1 MEDTLVLFFA
11 FTMLYM
17 SAASRLKSS
26 IKMLSLQG
34 LLLFLIFNQL
44 SAHVE
49 TFNYIFL
56 AFETLVIK
64 MLVIPIFIWKI
75 AKKNETFTDTE
86 PSMPRFYSLVI
97 ATLILFFG
105 FIFAAISRHHL
116 LVTNPIPFGIS
127 ISTIILSLF
136 FITVRKKILT
146 AIIGYIMMENGIFL
160 LSLSIE
166 KEMPLV
172 VNAGV
177 LLDLFIAVFVL
188 GFLVHRIDRTFDK
201 DTMDVLVQLKDS
213 ENDD

>member
-17 SAASRLKSS
+17 SASSRLKSS
-26 IKMLSLQG
+26 INMLGLQG
-34 LLLFLIFNQL
+34 LLLFLIFNQISEHAEILNYLFL
-44 SAHVE
+44 S
-49 TFNYIFL
+49 
-56 AFETLVIK
+56 FETLIIK

-75 AKKNETFTDTE
+75 AKKNKTFSDTE
-86 PSMPRFYSLVI
+86 PNIPRFYSLII
-97 ATLILFFG
+97 ATVILFFG

-116 LVTNPIPFGIS
+116 LVANPIPFGIS
-127 ISTIILSLF
+127 ISTIILGLF
-136 FITVRKKILT
+136 FITIRKKILT

-177 LLDLFIAVFVL
+177 LLDLFIAVFIL
-188 GFLVHRIDRTFDK
+188 GFLVRRIDRSFAR
-201 DTMDVLVQLKDS
+201 DTMNVLSELK
-213 ENDD
+213 ETDDDN

>member
-1 MEDTLVLFFA
+1 MEDTLVLFFSL
-11 FTMLYM
+11 TMLYM
-17 SAASRLKSS
+17 SASSRLKTS
-26 IKMLSLQG
+26 INMLVLQG
-34 LLLFLIFNQL
+34 LILFFIFNKLSDNIDIFNYLFLC
-44 SAHVE
+44 
-49 TFNYIFL
+49 
-56 AFETLVIK
+56 FETLVIK
-64 MLVIPIFIWKI
+64 MLVIPIFIWQI
-75 AKKNETFTDTE
+75 AKKSETFTDTE
-86 PSMPRFYSLVI
+86 PSIPRFYSLVI

-105 FIFAAISRHHL
+105 FIFAAISKHHL

-146 AIIGYIMMENGIFL
+146 AIIGYTMMENGIFL

-177 LLDLFIAVFVL
+177 LLDIFIAVFIL

-213 ENDD
+213 DNND

>member
-17 SAASRLKSS
+17 SASSRLKSS
-26 IKMLSLQG
+26 INMLGLQG
-34 LLLFLIFNQL
+34 LLLFLIFNKI
-44 SAHVE
+44 SNHVE
-49 TFNYIFL
+49 IYNYIFL

-64 MLVIPIFIWKI
+64 MLVIPMIIWRV

-86 PSMPRFYSLVI
+86 PNIPRFYSLVI

-105 FIFAAISRHHL
+105 FIFAAISRHHM

-127 ISTIILSLF
+127 IATIILGLF

-166 KEMPLV
+166 KRCPL
-172 VNAGV
+172 
-177 LLDLFIAVFVL
+177 LLMQESYST
-188 GFLVHRIDRTFDK
+188 FL
-201 DTMDVLVQLKDS
+201 
-213 ENDD
+213 

>member
-17 SAASRLKSS
+17 SASSRLKSS
-26 IKMLSLQG
+26 INMLGLQG
-34 LLLFLIFNQL
+34 LLLFLIFNKI
-44 SAHVE
+44 SNHVE
-49 TFNYIFL
+49 IYNYIFL

-64 MLVIPIFIWKI
+64 MLVIPMIIWRV

-86 PSMPRFYSLVI
+86 PNIPRFYSLVI

-105 FIFAAISRHHL
+105 FIFAAISRHHM

-127 ISTIILSLF
+127 IATIILGLF

-177 LLDLFIAVFVL
+177 LLDLFIAVFIL
-188 GFLVHRIDRTFDK
+188 GFLVRRIYRSFEK
-201 DTMDVLVQLKDS
+201 DIMDVLVELKDS
-213 ENDD
+213 ENDN

>member
-1 MEDTLVLFFA
+1 
-11 FTMLYM
+11 MLYM
-17 SAASRLKSS
+17 SASSRLKSS
-26 IKMLSLQG
+26 INMLSLQG
-34 LLLFLIFNQL
+34 LLLFLIFNNL
-44 SAHVE
+44 SEHAE
-49 TFNYIFL
+49 IYNYLFL
-56 AFETLVIK
+56 AFETLIIK
-64 MLVIPIFIWKI
+64 MLVIPIFIWRVV
-75 AKKNETFTDTE
+75 KKNETFTDTE
-86 PSMPRFYSLVI
+86 PSIPRFYSLVI

-105 FIFAAISRHHL
+105 FIFAAISKHHL

-146 AIIGYIMMENGIFL
+146 AIIGYTMMENGIFL

-177 LLDLFIAVFVL
+177 LLDLFVAVFIL

-201 DTMDVLVQLKDS
+201 DTMNVLVQLKDS
-213 ENDD
+213 DNND

>member
-1 MEDTLVLFFA
+1 MENTLVLFFA

-17 SAASRLKSS
+17 SASSRLKSS
-26 IKMLSLQG
+26 INMLSLQG
-34 LLLFLIFNQL
+34 LLLFLIFNNL
-44 SAHVE
+44 SAHAE
-49 TFNYIFL
+49 IYNYLFL
-56 AFETLVIK
+56 AFETLIIK
-64 MLVIPIFIWKI
+64 MLVIPIFIWRV

-86 PSMPRFYSLVI
+86 PSIPRFYSLVI

-105 FIFAAISRHHL
+105 FIFAAISKHHL

-127 ISTIILSLF
+127 ISTIMLSLF

-146 AIIGYIMMENGIFL
+146 AIIGYTMMENGIFL

-177 LLDLFIAVFVL
+177 LLDLFVAVFIL

-201 DTMDVLVQLKDS
+201 DTMDALIQLKDS
-213 ENDD
+213 DNND

>member
-1 MEDTLVLFFA
+1 
-11 FTMLYM
+11 M
-17 SAASRLKSS
+17 SASSRLKSS
-26 IKMLSLQG
+26 INMLSLQG
-34 LLLFLIFNQL
+34 LLLFLIFNEL
-44 SAHVE
+44 SEHAE
-49 TFNYIFL
+49 LYNYLFL
-56 AFETLVIK
+56 AFETLIIK
-64 MLVIPIFIWKI
+64 MLVIPIFIWQI
-75 AKKNETFTDTE
+75 AKKNETFSDTE
-86 PSMPRFYSLVI
+86 PNMPRFYSLLI
-97 ATLILFFG
+97 ATFILFFG
-105 FIFAAISRHHL
+105 FIFAAISRHHQ

-177 LLDLFIAVFVL
+177 LLDLFIAVFIL

-213 ENDD
+213 ENND